1 MVRKLRLSE
10 SVNIMPDL
18 VYDNIALLGYCC
30 ALAANDFHHIHL
42 CAEGNKFQE
51 IHEDAESY
59 MYRVRE
65 LGDFCLELAK
75 EGGLE
80 LYSETVAH
88 DVIKDS
94 GNDWKIADAK
104 SYQFKEAYTEMS
116 NILHDIVEF
125 IIIIEGMEGVTSD
138 VTSVLDEYAR
148 KFSKDVNYFI
158 AKKLTEEESVLVGQ
172 AESMRKISNKTMT
185 ESYNYED
192 SNVYKSVT
200 DYGYVVEL
208 NRKSNRSYE
217 LTVKFSDG
225 DKYTH
230 FTLVPPTTEEL
241 ADGLDEWLV
250 KDEHGQMLNGRFDY
264 YPTNL
269 DEAVVCAL
277 QQFWGSY

>member
-42 CAEGNKFQE
+42 CAEGNKFQQ
-51 IHEDAESY
+51 IHEDAEIY
-59 MYRVRE
+59 MGQVRE
-65 LGDFCLELAK
+65 LCDFCLELAK

-80 LYSETVAH
+80 LYSETVAY

-125 IIIIEGMEGVTSD
+125 ITIIEGMEGVTSD

-148 KFSKDVNYFI
+148 NFSKDVNYFI
-158 AKKLTEEESVLVGQ
+158 AKKLTEDESVLVGQ
-172 AESMRKISNKTMT
+172 VESIRKTSNKTLKET
-185 ESYNYED
+185 KNYED
-192 SNVYKSVT
+192 SNVWKSVT
-200 DYGYVVEL
+200 DYGYTVDL
-208 NRKSNRSYE
+208 SKKSNNSYT
-217 LTVKFSDG
+217 LTIYFSDG
-225 DKYTH
+225 DRYTW
-230 FTLVPPTTEEL
+230 FTLIPPTDEEL

>member
-18 VYDNIALLGYCC
+18 VYDNMALLGYCC

-42 CAEGNKFQE
+42 CAEGYKFQE
-51 IHEDAESY
+51 IHQDAETY
-59 MYRVRE
+59 MGQVRE

-80 LYSETVAH
+80 LYNETVAY

-104 SYQFKEAYTEMS
+104 SYQFKEAYTKMS
-116 NILHDIVEF
+116 NILHDLVEF
-125 IIIIEGMEGVTSD
+125 ITIIEGMEGVTSD

-148 KFSKDVNYFI
+148 NFSKDVNYFI

-172 AESMRKISNKTMT
+172 VESIRKTSNKTMT

-192 SNVYKSVT
+192 SEVYKSVT
-200 DYGYVVEL
+200 DYGYIVEL

-230 FTLVPPTTEEL
+230 FTLVPPTADEL

-250 KDEHGQMLNGRFDY
+250 KDEHNHTLNGRFDY

>member
-1 MVRKLRLSE
+1 MVKKLRLSE

-42 CAEGNKFQE
+42 CAEGDKFQE

-80 LYSETVAH
+80 LYSETVAY

-158 AKKLTEEESVLVGQ
+158 AKKLTEKESVLVGQ